1 MIRIH
6 GSIQIP
12 TTQVSQIKGLAVGL
26 VIAYPFV
33 IRLYRGCLKGYN
45 LVTKEH
51 LCHFLV
57 YIQKPIGRSMMPHP
71 NGKKMNIFGMGKK
84 AIFLAIL
91 LITVSLSG
99 CLRGGKGGS
108 GDEPVVYEPGPYEV
122 LAYEDIVYASGLA
135 HSKSSTEPSAVP
147 LMLDVYCPDTN
158 STDRPVLM
166 FIHGGGFTGG
176 VKHKPEIIEMGKYY
190 ASRGW
195 VYVSIDYRTTEELG
209 DIDGMSDEEIID
221 YYDGIAPK
229 EWVEHTFTGA
239 ESTKEIQQSVAMYAA
254 QRDSKAALRWI
265 VANAD
270 TYNIS
275 TDQIAVGG
283 ASAGSITTIA
293 LGISDL
299 GDFRDE
305 ISIQEDPT
313 LATTNLNETYDV
325 KSMVY
330 FWGSKIK
337 LDVFQAV
344 YGFDR
349 YDVDDPELFM
359 AHGDGNDPVTP
370 YEGALA
376 LQDIYDSLNVHSEL
390 VTLEGHGHGAWNA
403 VVDGKGLFELSFD
416 FLMER
421 QNLEI

>member
-1 MIRIH
+1 M
-6 GSIQIP
+6 
-12 TTQVSQIKGLAVGL
+12 
-26 VIAYPFV
+26 
-33 IRLYRGCLKGYN
+33 
-45 LVTKEH
+45 TKKAF
-51 LCHFLV
+51 FLV
-57 YIQKPIGRSMMPHP
+57 
-71 NGKKMNIFGMGKK
+71 
-84 AIFLAIL
+84 IL

-99 CLRGGKGGS
+99 CLRDGKGDRD
-108 GDEPVVYEPGPYEV
+108 DEMVVYEPGPYEV
-122 LAYEDIVYASGLA
+122 LTYEDIVYASGLA
-135 HSKSSTEPSAVP
+135 HSKTSTEPSAVP
-147 LMLDVYCPDTN
+147 LKLDIYCPDSN

-221 YYDGIAPK
+221 YYDRIAPK

-239 ESTKEIQQSVAMYAA
+239 ESTKQIQQSIAMYAA
-254 QRDSKAALRWI
+254 QRDAKAALRWI

-305 ISIQEDPT
+305 ISIDKDPT

-337 LDVFQAV
+337 LDVFEAV

-349 YDVDDPELFM
+349 FDADDPELFM

-421 QNLEI
+421 QNLTL

>member
-1 MIRIH
+1 M
-6 GSIQIP
+6 
-12 TTQVSQIKGLAVGL
+12 V
-26 VIAYPFV
+26 
-33 IRLYRGCLKGYN
+33 
-45 LVTKEH
+45 
-51 LCHFLV
+51 
-57 YIQKPIGRSMMPHP
+57 
-71 NGKKMNIFGMGKK
+71 KK

-91 LITVSLSG
+91 LITLSLSG
-99 CLRGGKGGS
+99 CLRDGRGS
-108 GDEPVVYEPGPYEV
+108 NDEPGITYEPGPYGV
-122 LAYEDIVYASGLA
+122 LTYEDIVYASGLA
-135 HSKSSTEPSAVP
+135 HTQSSVEPSATP
-147 LMLDVYCPDTN
+147 LKLDVYCPDSN

-176 VKHKPEIIEMGKYY
+176 IKHKPEIVEMGNYY

-209 DIDGMSDEEIID
+209 DIDDMSQQEIID
-221 YYDGIAPK
+221 YYAGIAPQ
-229 EWVEHTFTGA
+229 EWIEHTFDGA
-239 ESTKEIQQSVAMYAA
+239 ESTKQIQQSIAMYAA

-270 TYNIS
+270 TYSI
-275 TDQIAVGG
+275 DVDEIAVGG

-293 LGISDL
+293 LGISDES
-299 GDFRDE
+299 DFRDE
-305 ISIQEDPT
+305 ISIDEDPT
-313 LATTNLNETYDV
+313 LSTTNLNETYDV

-330 FWGSKIK
+330 FWGSNVKVE
-337 LDVFQAV
+337 LYNTV
-344 YGFDR
+344 YEVDR
-349 YDVDDPELFM
+349 YDENDPELFM

-376 LQDIYDSLNVHSEL
+376 LQDIYDSLGIHSEL

-403 VVDGKGLFELSFD
+403 VVDEKGLFELSFD

>member
-1 MIRIH
+1 
-6 GSIQIP
+6 
-12 TTQVSQIKGLAVGL
+12 
-26 VIAYPFV
+26 
-33 IRLYRGCLKGYN
+33 
-45 LVTKEH
+45 
-51 LCHFLV
+51 
-57 YIQKPIGRSMMPHP
+57 
-71 NGKKMNIFGMGKK
+71 
-84 AIFLAIL
+84 
-91 LITVSLSG
+91 
-99 CLRGGKGGS
+99 
-108 GDEPVVYEPGPYEV
+108 
-122 LAYEDIVYASGLA
+122 
-135 HSKSSTEPSAVP
+135 
-147 LMLDVYCPDTN
+147 
-158 STDRPVLM
+158 M

-209 DIDGMSDEEIID
+209 DIDGMSQQEIID
-221 YYDGIAPK
+221 YYDGIAPE

-239 ESTKEIQQSVAMYAA
+239 ESTKQIQQSVAMYAA
-254 QRDSKAALRWI
+254 QRDSKAALRYI

-270 TYNIS
+270 TYSI
-275 TDQIAVGG
+275 DVDEIAVGG

-305 ISIQEDPT
+305 ISIDKDPT

-330 FWGSKIK
+330 FWGSKVK
-337 LDVFQAV
+337 LDVFEAV
-344 YGFDR
+344 YGVER
-349 YDVDDPELFM
+349 YDAGDPELFM

-403 VVDGKGLFELSFD
+403 VVDGKGLFELTFD

-421 QNLEI
+421 QNLEL

>member
-1 MIRIH
+1 M
-6 GSIQIP
+6 S
-12 TTQVSQIKGLAVGL
+12 KKA
-26 VIAYPFV
+26 F
-33 IRLYRGCLKGYN
+33 
-45 LVTKEH
+45 
-51 LCHFLV
+51 FLV
-57 YIQKPIGRSMMPHP
+57 M
-71 NGKKMNIFGMGKK
+71 
-84 AIFLAIL
+84 L

-99 CLRGGKGGS
+99 CLRDGKGGS
-108 GDEPVVYEPGPYEV
+108 KDEPVVYEPGPYEV
-122 LAYEDIVYASGLA
+122 LTYEDIVYASGLA
-135 HSKSSTEPSAVP
+135 HSKSSTEQSAVP
-147 LMLDVYCPDTN
+147 LMLDIYCPDTN
-158 STDRPVLM
+158 STNRPVLM

-239 ESTKEIQQSVAMYAA
+239 ESTKQIQQSVAMYAA
-254 QRDSKAALRWI
+254 QRDAKAALRWI

-305 ISIQEDPT
+305 ISIDKDPT

-330 FWGSKIK
+330 FSGVQK
-337 LDVFQAV
+337 
-344 YGFDR
+344 
-349 YDVDDPELFM
+349 
-359 AHGDGNDPVTP
+359 
-370 YEGALA
+370 
-376 LQDIYDSLNVHSEL
+376 
-390 VTLEGHGHGAWNA
+390 
-403 VVDGKGLFELSFD
+403 
-416 FLMER
+416 
-421 QNLEI
+421 